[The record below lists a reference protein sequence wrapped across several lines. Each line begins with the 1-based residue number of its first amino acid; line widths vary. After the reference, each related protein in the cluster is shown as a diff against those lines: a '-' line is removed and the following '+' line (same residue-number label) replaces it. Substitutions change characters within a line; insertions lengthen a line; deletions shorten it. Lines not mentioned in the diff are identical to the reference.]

1 MTDEIDKLR
10 RRIAELEREAALH
23 AAGGSDPRKI
33 ALLKA
38 GVEPH
43 KLADAAAAFR
53 PSGNAKQ
60 DTWTLDGLTG
70 PVDSLAREWLS
81 TRPWF
86 GGEPEA
92 KPEGDGRPHIEGD
105 RMIFADGSSLPV
117 DMLDAGALLSAA
129 GPTPTVATPEP
140 KPDGAYTKSA
150 TSDSDNLP
158 DIDKDWRDAG
168 PFPVP
173 GKAS

>member
-1 MTDEIDKLR
+1 MPSPVGGSRVFHSMPRAVGGVPCVYERALMTDEIDKLR

-92 KPEGDGRPHIEGD
+92 TTAPEDPGPHLQWT
-105 RMIFADGSSLPV
+105 AL
-117 DMLDAGALLSAA
+117 GA
-129 GPTPTVATPEP
+129 V
-140 KPDGAYTKSA
+140 
-150 TSDSDNLP
+150 
-158 DIDKDWRDAG
+158 
-168 PFPVP
+168 
-173 GKAS
+173 